1 MTKGNPSADFFRD
14 WEKQQ
19 REQESSARKSLRK
32 ACQQLA
38 KLKVDTVTINYDGYG
53 DSGTLDDPVA
63 LRDGKPFTLPGK
75 LNERLLEIA
84 EALLP
89 GGWENGEGAS
99 GELLLNM
106 KDRLFIRDH
115 SWRVTQYE
123 HEEEEI
129 PL

>member
-1 MTKGNPSADFFRD
+1 MTKDDPSANFFRD

-63 LRDGKPFTLPGK
+63 LRDGKPFTLPDN
-75 LNERLLEIA
+75 LNDRLLEIA
-84 EALLP
+84 EAFLP
-89 GGWENGEGAS
+89 GGWEDGEGAC
-99 GELLLNM
+99 GEFLLNM
-106 KDRLFIRDH
+106 TDCKFIRDH
-115 SWRVTQYE
+115 KWRVTQYE

>member
-1 MTKGNPSADFFRD
+1 MTKDDSPSGFFRD

-38 KLKVDTVTINYDGYG
+38 KLKVDTLTISYDGYS

-63 LRDGKPFTLPGK
+63 LRDGKTIKLPGK
-75 LNERLLEIA
+75 LNERLLAIA
-84 EALLP
+84 EAFLP
-89 GGWENGEGAS
+89 GGWENGEGAC
-99 GELLLNM
+99 GEFLLNM
-106 KDRLFIRDH
+106 KDRLLIRDH

-123 HEEEEI
+123 HDEEEI